1 MCCCSW
7 GQEELDTTE
16 QLNLTELKIVQNTCN
31 KEKSVRGN
39 KKKQFPSYFTMEDK
53 HSFGNLEKL
62 MTYSKVFTLQII
74 SEYFYRL
81 QLIINGL

>member
-1 MCCCSW
+1 M
-7 GQEELDTTE
+7 
-16 QLNLTELKIVQNTCN
+16 NLTELKTVKKTCN

-39 KKKQFPSYFTMEDK
+39 RGNLKKQQFSSCFIMEDK
-53 HSFGNLEKL
+53 NSCGNLEKL
-62 MTYSKVFTLQII
+62 MTDSRVFILQII

>member
-39 KKKQFPSYFTMEDK
+39 KKNQFPSYFTMEDK